1 MNVRRWMLPS
11 LCLAIAAV
19 AFTAGLLIRPEKQN
33 PQRQPQALVSKEALS
48 TLLNTQFNDYDGK
61 SHPFSQWKGKV
72 LVINFW
78 ATWCAPC
85 REEMPYFSRIGAKY
99 AVNGIQFIGISTDT
113 PETVR
118 RFAQQHGVSYPLLI
132 GGPQIIALSTELG
145 NRQSGL
151 PFTLILDRNGEPLL
165 TRTGRLPEA
174 ELENFLKSA
183 ATP

>member
-1 MNVRRWMLPS
+1 MNLRRAMILA
-11 LCLAIAAV
+11 LCILIGVA
-19 AFTAGLLIRPEKQN
+19 AFTAGLLVRPGKRVSQPL
-33 PQRQPQALVSKEALS
+33 PQEVVSKQALS
-48 TLLNTQFNDYDGK
+48 TLFDAQFNDYEGK
-61 SHPFSQWKGKV
+61 PRPFAQWKGNI

-85 REEMPYFSRIGAKY
+85 REEMPYFSRISEKY
-99 AVNGIQFIGISTDT
+99 AAKGVQFVGISTDT

-118 RFAQQHGVSYPLLI
+118 LFAQQHGVSYPLLI
-132 GGPQIIALSTELG
+132 GGPQIVALSTELG
-145 NRQSGL
+145 NRQSVL

-174 ELENFLKSA
+174 ELDSFLKSA